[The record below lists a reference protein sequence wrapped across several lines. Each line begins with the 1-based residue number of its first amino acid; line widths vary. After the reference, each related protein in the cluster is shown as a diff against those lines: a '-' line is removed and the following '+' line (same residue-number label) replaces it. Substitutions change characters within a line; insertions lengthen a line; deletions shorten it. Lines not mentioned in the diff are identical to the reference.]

1 LLGCPIFGRHG
12 EWALVAT
19 GREQQGGGDQ
29 QDENMWSWFHGGD
42 VNTEANL
49 EERDFLA
56 LADAELTRME
66 SALEQLSNADTVSF
80 DFELKPGGIIE
91 IVLEDGSKII
101 VNRHA
106 AAQEIWVAARSG
118 GFHFKPPAGS
128 VTAWTGTRDGLGLAD
143 VLSRCMSE
151 QAGMPVSLVWQA

>member
-1 LLGCPIFGRHG
+1 
-12 EWALVAT
+12 
-19 GREQQGGGDQ
+19 
-29 QDENMWSWFHGGD
+29 MWSWFHGGD

>member
-1 LLGCPIFGRHG
+1 
-12 EWALVAT
+12 
-19 GREQQGGGDQ
+19 
-29 QDENMWSWFHGGD
+29 M
-42 VNTEANL
+42 

-56 LADAELTRME
+56 LADAELARME
-66 SALEQLSNADTVSF
+66 NALEQLSNADAVSF

-91 IVLEDGSKII
+91 IVLEDDSKII

-128 VTAWTGTRDGLGLAD
+128 ASAWTGTRDGLGLAE
-143 VLSRCMSE
+143 VLSRCMTE
-151 QAGMPVSLVWQA
+151 QAGQLVSLTW